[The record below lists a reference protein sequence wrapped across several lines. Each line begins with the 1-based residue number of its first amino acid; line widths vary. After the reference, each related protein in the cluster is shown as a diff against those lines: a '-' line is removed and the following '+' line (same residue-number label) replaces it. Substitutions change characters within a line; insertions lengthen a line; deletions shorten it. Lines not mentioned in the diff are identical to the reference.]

1 MSRTFSQTEQPSSQE
16 YVSPETMQTYAE
28 TLIAEYNS
36 QINHYFPTMKND
48 FYFYSNSSYTIK
60 SYISSQYGAS
70 LWIEPSS
77 AQFFENFNVSQ
88 SVETAV
94 FGGDSSLFPL
104 FAALGDHIMISGG
117 FYELNGHPMVK
128 LSNVSSVIFE
138 NVTVI
143 QPSFQQHY
151 TFVLMKGNN
160 QTSNWTSEMA
170 KEDAGEILYIDMGV
184 EFSVSEAVRQ
194 RYAEPELTAL
204 LQNIQSKLKN
214 DSSYTASD
222 WLADMKN
229 IENIAITKYHLSNPT
244 EFINEMIAFLNA
256 KTTGILPT
264 WPQPTPSPTPTQRRT
279 ILGMSDPDNWIYA
292 TLFGS
297 YLVFV
302 YALFLILRAIQKKYP
317 NEDLKFLSGLLLDG
331 VLIAVGVGFLV
342 LNYPYDSHLAIPQII
357 LVFGISIFGIIGLY
371 KAKKK
376 LATWRLTRANNA
388 KSPHKETQE
397 KTNPKKP
404 TKSRDNVPTKK
415 IETLTNVAR
424 LSPSLNNFWHALSI
438 LSVNLV
444 NQKHLLSVRTIF
456 QKNFRGGFS

>member
-1 MSRTFSQTEQPSSQE
+1 
-16 YVSPETMQTYAE
+16 MQTYAE

-36 QINHYFPTMKND
+36 QINQYFPTMKND

-77 AQFFENFNVSQ
+77 VQSFENFNVSQ

-94 FGGDSSLFPL
+94 FGGDSSVWPL
-104 FAALGDHIMISGG
+104 FLEPGHHVIISGG

-151 TFVLMKGNN
+151 TCVIMKGNN

-170 KEDAGEILYIDMGV
+170 KEDAGEILYVDMGV
-184 EFSVSEAVRQ
+184 EFSVSEEVRQ

-214 DSSYTASD
+214 DPSYTASD

-229 IENIAITKYHLSNPT
+229 IENIVIAKYHLSNPT
-244 EFINEMIAFLNA
+244 EFINEIIAFLNA
-256 KTTGILPT
+256 KITGTLPT
-264 WPQPTPSPTPTQRRT
+264 WPQQTPSPTPTPTETRT
-279 ILGMSDPDNWIYA
+279 ILGMSDPDNWLYA

-317 NEDLKFLSGLLLDG
+317 NEDLKFLGGLLLDG
-331 VLIAVGVGFLV
+331 ILIAVGVGFFV
-342 LNYPYDSHLAIPQII
+342 LNYPYDSQLAIPQII
-357 LVFGISIFGIIGLY
+357 LVFGISILGIIGLY

-376 LATWRLTRANNA
+376 LSTWRLTRANNA
-388 KSPHKETQE
+388 KGPHKETKE
-397 KTNPKKP
+397 KTNKP
-404 TKSRDNVPTKK
+404 
-415 IETLTNVAR
+415 
-424 LSPSLNNFWHALSI
+424 
-438 LSVNLV
+438 
-444 NQKHLLSVRTIF
+444 
-456 QKNFRGGFS
+456 

>member
-1 MSRTFSQTEQPSSQE
+1 MSHVFSQTEQPSTQE

-36 QINHYFPTMKND
+36 QINQYFPTMKND

-70 LWIEPSS
+70 LWIEASS
-77 AQFFENFNVSQ
+77 AQSFENFNVTK

-94 FGGDSSLFPL
+94 FGGDSSVWPL
-104 FAALGDHIMISGG
+104 FLEPGHHVIIRGG

-151 TFVLMKGNN
+151 TCVIMKGNN

-170 KEDAGEILYIDMGV
+170 KEDAGEILYVDMGV

-204 LQNIQSKLKN
+204 LQDIQSKLKN
-214 DSSYTASD
+214 DPSYTASD
-222 WLADMKN
+222 WLADMEN

-244 EFINEMIAFLNA
+244 EFINEIILFLNA
-256 KTTGILPT
+256 KITGTLPT
-264 WPQPTPSPTPTQRRT
+264 WPQQTPSPTPTPTKTRT
-279 ILGMSDPDNWIYA
+279 ILGMSDPENWIYA

-302 YALFLILRAIQKKYP
+302 YALFLILRAIQKKYS

-331 VLIAVGVGFLV
+331 VLIAVGVGFFV
-342 LNYPYDSHLAIPQII
+342 LNYPYDSQLAIPQII
-357 LVFGISIFGIIGLY
+357 LVFGISMLGIIGLY

-376 LATWRLTRANNA
+376 LATWRLTRANNT
-388 KSPHKETQE
+388 KSPSKETQE
-397 KTNPKKP
+397 KTNKP
-404 TKSRDNVPTKK
+404 
-415 IETLTNVAR
+415 
-424 LSPSLNNFWHALSI
+424 
-438 LSVNLV
+438 
-444 NQKHLLSVRTIF
+444 
-456 QKNFRGGFS
+456 

>member
-1 MSRTFSQTEQPSSQE
+1 MSRAFSQTEQPSSQE

-36 QINHYFPTMKND
+36 QINQYFPTMKND

-77 AQFFENFNVSQ
+77 VQSFENFNVSQ

-94 FGGDSSLFPL
+94 FGGDSSVWPL
-104 FAALGDHIMISGG
+104 FLEPGHHVIISGG

-151 TFVLMKGNN
+151 TCVIMKGNN

-170 KEDAGEILYIDMGV
+170 KEDAGEILYVDMGV
-184 EFSVSEAVRQ
+184 EFSVSEEVRQ

-214 DSSYTASD
+214 DPSYTASD

-229 IENIAITKYHLSNPT
+229 IENIVIAKYHLSNPT
-244 EFINEMIAFLNA
+244 EFINEIIAFLNA
-256 KTTGILPT
+256 KITGTLPT
-264 WPQPTPSPTPTQRRT
+264 WPQQTPSPTPTPTETRT
-279 ILGMSDPDNWIYA
+279 ILGMSDPDNWLYA

-317 NEDLKFLSGLLLDG
+317 NEDLKFLGGLLLDG
-331 VLIAVGVGFLV
+331 ILIAVGVGFFV
-342 LNYPYDSHLAIPQII
+342 LNYPYDSQLAIPQII
-357 LVFGISIFGIIGLY
+357 LVFGISILGIIGLY

-376 LATWRLTRANNA
+376 LSTWRLTRANNA
-388 KSPHKETQE
+388 KGPHKETKE
-397 KTNPKKP
+397 KTNKP
-404 TKSRDNVPTKK
+404 
-415 IETLTNVAR
+415 
-424 LSPSLNNFWHALSI
+424 
-438 LSVNLV
+438 
-444 NQKHLLSVRTIF
+444 
-456 QKNFRGGFS
+456 